1 MTEIL
6 TIETVAELLHCD
18 EKTVAERLLSGDLP
32 GAKFGRGWIVPA
44 QALFQR
50 VNELAVEEAAARR
63 RSAMPAPEVT
73 GRRLSRSPVAVA
85 NESAPKKRGRARFIF
100 A

>member
-73 GRRLSRSPVAVA
+73 GRPTRSPVAAA
-85 NESAPKKRGRARFIF
+85 NESVPKKRGRARFIF